1 MVLRPPKNDALI
13 NTAEPLRILVASQL
27 GTVGK
32 STVAANLLVPYLGC
46 RAVHSVETT
55 NLDASQYGVPVRQ
68 YSSSRLSE
76 LRIDLALDD
85 DHSVVDLGASNFNSF
100 VQQLHAANLFGAFSH
115 CALVSDSSPRSQIEI
130 IHTYETF
137 RRFGMHPSKFRLIL
151 NRVSVP
157 DARSQEEMDEAITNQ
172 FELLFHFKEQHP
184 EFWLNP
190 RCFVPNLADLFGSL
204 RALNTSMREV
214 LQDDTDY
221 RALIRARNR
230 EGDAAGALDAAKRAL
245 VGELAVGAAFYLGIA
260 FNELDIRNHSD
271 NHQNGATT

>member
-100 VQQLHAANLFGAFSH
+100 V
-115 CALVSDSSPRSQIEI
+115 
-130 IHTYETF
+130 
-137 RRFGMHPSKFRLIL
+137 
-151 NRVSVP
+151 
-157 DARSQEEMDEAITNQ
+157 
-172 FELLFHFKEQHP
+172 
-184 EFWLNP
+184 
-190 RCFVPNLADLFGSL
+190 
-204 RALNTSMREV
+204 
-214 LQDDTDY
+214 
-221 RALIRARNR
+221 
-230 EGDAAGALDAAKRAL
+230 
-245 VGELAVGAAFYLGIA
+245 
-260 FNELDIRNHSD
+260 
-271 NHQNGATT
+271 